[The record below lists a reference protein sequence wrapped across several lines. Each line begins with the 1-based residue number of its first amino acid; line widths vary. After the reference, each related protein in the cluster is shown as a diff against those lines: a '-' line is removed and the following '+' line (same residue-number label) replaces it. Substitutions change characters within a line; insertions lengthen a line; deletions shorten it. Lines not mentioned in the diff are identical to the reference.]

1 LPVILPADN
10 LIEDMNK
17 SSSSSSSSKGNSAAA
32 KGDIVS
38 DDKTSAT
45 SKAQQRSNL
54 KRGEVTV
61 RTRFV
66 PLFLGITPDITNK
79 QHSST
84 THLFFPFPAG
94 TARRSRTWT
103 QQLRRGKGKLSSLL
117 KACQDLN
124 IATSAEAATSTAS
137 KRQAWNGAFTGTRHK
152 EYTDSV
158 VLTT

>member
-17 SSSSSSSSKGNSAAA
+17 NSSSSSSSKGNSAAA

-61 RTRFV
+61 RARFV
-66 PLFLGITPDITNK
+66 PLFSDITPYINDK
-79 QHSST
+79 RQSFT
-84 THLFFPFPAG
+84 TPFSFPFLQNNNDTAQDEAG
-94 TARRSRTWT
+94 PGPSSSEQAKVSY
-103 QQLRRGKGKLSSLL
+103 LRYL
-117 KACQDLN
+117 
-124 IATSAEAATSTAS
+124 
-137 KRQAWNGAFTGTRHK
+137 RHAK
-152 EYTDSV
+152 T
-158 VLTT
+158 